1 MNQSFTKAG
10 FWKCALQV
18 NPYSYLSYRGQT
30 QPLAEEDYNRQL
42 LEVCKEEDIKILG
55 LADHGNVDG
64 IDAIRKVMTPNG
76 IIVFPGFEIATTE
89 KVHFVC
95 LFPEETTKDQ
105 LNRYLGKLGLT
116 DPENGVWPSDLG
128 GNDLLSKIDE
138 LDGFCYAAHSTD
150 ASGILK
156 QKLVH
161 VWKNE
166 KLKAAQ
172 IPGTLDDLKTEESNG
187 YRLILKNKTPDYKRE
202 MPVAI
207 LNAKDVE
214 NPETLKNPKASCLIK
229 MTRPGF
235 DAFKLAFQ
243 DPDSR
248 VRLNTDVADTY
259 YSRIETLSVTGGY
272 LDGVH
277 IEFSEHL
284 NSVIGG
290 RGTGKSTLL
299 ECIRYALQLE
309 PIGKN
314 AKKQH
319 LEIIRE
325 NIGKSKA
332 RIELTI
338 RSSKMNGKR
347 YRVARR
353 YGEMASIKDDAGNN
367 SSFTPLDLLPEIE
380 IYGQNEIYEIAQD
393 GNSQLKLLS
402 RFLDID
408 GGDAKIQEIVSKLSL
423 NRDKLIQALNGI
435 ASIEDELSQLPKL
448 EEQVKQFKA
457 LGLEDK
463 LGTLP
468 LLETEKR
475 LAVRVQEE
483 ELSSLKQAVESIK
496 DALPDTV
503 FLSDKALEKL
513 PHADLFKQVK
523 MKLDDLKTST
533 EKLVSQWQAGF
544 STTQT
549 QIDGLIKTLSGEITK
564 EEIKLETLFKGL
576 PSSEGKSGREIG
588 FEYQQLLQ
596 RIEKIKPRQTT
607 AETQRSLVK
616 ALKAKRDDLLGELS
630 ALRSTRSAQFERSLR
645 RLNRKLD
652 KKLKLTVKPEAD
664 RQPLI
669 DYLLGCN
676 LENVGAARLNW
687 INEADD
693 FSPVKLAV
701 LIEKGADALQGAG
714 WRITPTVAG
723 ALEKMDT
730 SKILEMQELE
740 LPDIID
746 IELNVSHRGEPQY
759 RPLNRLSTGQQCTA
773 ILHLLLLQ
781 NKDPLIM
788 DQPEDNLD
796 NAFIADRIVTELRQA
811 KLNRQFVFA
820 THNANIPVFG
830 DAEWIGVFE
839 SVQGQAVL
847 PESAQGAIDVENVKE
862 MAANILEGGQTA
874 FNQRKLKYG
883 Y

>member
-1 MNQSFTKAG
+1 MNQSFTKAR

-18 NPYSYLSYRGQT
+18 NPYSYLAYRGQAQSLT
-30 QPLAEEDYNRQL
+30 EADYNRQL
-42 LEVCKEEDIKILG
+42 LEVCKKEDIKILG

-64 IDAIRKVMTPNG
+64 IDAIREVMTPNG
-76 IIVFPGFEIATTE
+76 IIIFPGFEIATTE

-95 LFPEETTKDQ
+95 LFPEKTTKVQ

-138 LDGFCYAAHSTD
+138 LGGFCYAAHSTD

-166 KLKAAQ
+166 KLKAVQ
-172 IPGTLDDLKTEESNG
+172 IAGTLDDLKTEQGNG
-187 YRLILKNKTPDYKRE
+187 FRLILKNKTFDYKRE
-202 MPVAI
+202 VPVAI

-214 NPETLKNPKASCLIK
+214 KPETLKNPKASCLIK

-248 VRLNTDVADTY
+248 VRLNTDVADTH
-259 YSRIETLSVTGGY
+259 YSRIESFSITGGY
-272 LDGVH
+272 LDGVR
-277 IEFSEHL
+277 IAFSEHL

-353 YGEMASIKDDAGNN
+353 YGEMASIKDHEGNS
-367 SSFTPLDLLPEIE
+367 SSFTPLDLLPGIE

-393 GNSQLKLLS
+393 GDSQLELLS
-402 RFLDID
+402 RFLNTD
-408 GGDAKIQEIVSKLSL
+408 GGDEKIQEIVSQLSL
-423 NRDKLIQALNGI
+423 NREKSIQALDGL
-435 ASIEDELSQLPKL
+435 ATIEDELNQLPKL

-457 LGLEDK
+457 LGLEEK
-463 LGTLP
+463 LGILP

-475 LAVRVQEE
+475 LAARVQKE

-513 PHADLFKQVK
+513 PHVDLLKQVK
-523 MKLDDLKTST
+523 MKLDRLKTNT
-533 EKLVSQWQAGF
+533 EKMVSQWRTGF
-544 STTQT
+544 DVTQT
-549 QIDGLIKTLSGEITK
+549 HIDNLFQTLSGEITK
-564 EEIKLETLFKGL
+564 EETKLEKLFKGL

-588 FEYQQLLQ
+588 IEYQQLLQ
-596 RIEKIKPRQTT
+596 RIEMIKPRLTA

-616 ALKAKRDDLLGELS
+616 ALKEKRENLLSELS
-630 ALRSTRSAQFERSLR
+630 AQKSIRSARFERSLKQ
-645 RLNRKLD
+645 LNRKLD
-652 KKLKLTVKPEAD
+652 KKLKLTVMPEAD

-669 DYLLGCN
+669 DYLLNCN

-687 INEADD
+687 INEAED
-693 FSPVKLAV
+693 FSPVKLAA
-701 LIEKGADALQGAG
+701 LIEQGAG
-714 WRITPTVAG
+714 ALQQAGWGITPTVAG
-723 ALEKMDT
+723 ALEKMGT
-730 SKILEMQELE
+730 SKVLEIQELE
-740 LPDIID
+740 LPDVID
-746 IELNVSHRGEPQY
+746 IELNVSHKGEPQY
-759 RPLNRLSTGQQCTA
+759 RPLHRLSTGQQCTA

-796 NAFIADRIVTELRQA
+796 NAFISDRIVTELRQA
-811 KLNRQFVFA
+811 KLNRQFIFA

-839 SVQGQAVL
+839 SSQGQATL
-847 PESAQGAIDVENVKE
+847 PESAQGGIDDENVKV

-874 FNQRKLKYG
+874 FKQRKLKYG